1 LDKAVSVLGH
11 ADLLEPL
18 RHLLHIVRSRPDT
31 LLLSGDSNLYSREFT
46 AQPGY
51 ACHEHTPVKWFTLA
65 SVCAVSNAALAAEAP
80 STSVVLC
87 AWPAAD
93 STDPGN
99 PFKIQTLNIL
109 QMALS
114 RRPSLLI
121 WRPPPA
127 KNHFVKCNARLRGSD
142 LFDRRFALNV
152 CEPATKRRQF
162 EVGFKRWDKLPS
174 T

>member
-1 LDKAVSVLGH
+1 MAERDTKLVQVLIRQIRENVEIDGILDKAVSVLGH

-65 SVCAVSNAALAAEAP
+65 SVCAVSNAALAAETP

-99 PFKIQTLNIL
+99 PFKIQTVNIL
-109 QMALS
+109 SKWL
-114 RRPSLLI
+114 
-121 WRPPPA
+121 
-127 KNHFVKCNARLRGSD
+127 
-142 LFDRRFALNV
+142 
-152 CEPATKRRQF
+152 
-162 EVGFKRWDKLPS
+162 
-174 T
+174 